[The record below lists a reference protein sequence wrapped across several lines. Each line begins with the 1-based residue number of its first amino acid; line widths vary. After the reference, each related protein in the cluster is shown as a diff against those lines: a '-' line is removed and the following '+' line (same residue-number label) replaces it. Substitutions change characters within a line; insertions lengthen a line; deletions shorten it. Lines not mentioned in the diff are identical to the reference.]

1 MDFDATGQLL
11 IVYSSFVIYFSKN
24 GNKNEAAH
32 QLRQRVYDSF
42 RMAVLYITVVEFG
55 IPMKLVK
62 LIKVCLNE
70 TCSIVL
76 VGKYLPDIFPIKN
89 DLK

>member
-70 TCSIVL
+70 TNNRVREDKHLSNM
-76 VGKYLPDIFPIKN
+76 FPIRN
-89 DLK
+89 G